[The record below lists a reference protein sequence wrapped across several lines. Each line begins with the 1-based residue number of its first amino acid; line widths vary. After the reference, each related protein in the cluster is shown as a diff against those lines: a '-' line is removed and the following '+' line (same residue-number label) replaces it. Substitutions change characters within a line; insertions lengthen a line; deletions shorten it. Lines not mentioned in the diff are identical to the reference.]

1 MKLSQLKEK
10 LINSLPENMI
20 PIGIKK
26 AQEPALKEENFPLNP
41 INESDSFLGYQKNK
55 SLGVLNVQSNTNGD
69 TSQYN
74 SGNIAPLSET
84 EEDKSLY
91 NNGGVSYLSKAGVN
105 LLDDVKVIGV
115 VGSRGKTTVSK
126 IIHDYLKALGKKSIL
141 YSSAKIDSPAGFADP
156 NEGSETPLR
165 NEGILLQILH
175 EAEKYQPEF
184 IVLEVNE
191 SAISEGLAKDIPF
204 VARVLTNIFT
214 NHHIDLEPTDQY
226 VANIKSFFKLDASN
240 ENNSFIEPAT
250 AVNVF
255 GLTGNLTRE
264 DFNELLN
271 LNSNVS
277 YTFGSKH
284 IAEVRNAD
292 YTSLDVLLFHCLH
305 TINGL
310 EMEVRVKEISHKLNS
325 KMIMPYNALNITCA
339 LTTLDALNLLDIEVF
354 QHIISDLSVPGR
366 EEVFNFQDRKVI
378 SGLYL
383 FPILEIL
390 ADYRNKGQIN
400 KIRLVTGATGTGF
413 NGWTEIVS
421 SDFFVSQRGKFR
433 KEAMEYARAYVDCL
447 YLTEVDSASEDP
459 LKICQELQSYLGDAV
474 TSEIIV
480 DRKNAIR
487 TAIEDCEPSDIVF
500 IAGRGNRNALV
511 ISETEAILF
520 KDCDVIKELMEE
532 DK

>member
-26 AQEPALKEENFPLNP
+26 VQEAIVKSESVPLKS
-41 INESDSFLGYQKNK
+41 IDESNSFLGYQKTK
-55 SLGVLNVQSNTNGD
+55 SLGALNAQSNINED

-74 SGNIAPLSET
+74 GGNMVPLS
-84 EEDKSLY
+84 DNSFY
-91 NNGGVSYLSKAGVN
+91 NAGGAN
-105 LLDDVKVIGV
+105 PLDEIKVIGV

-126 IIHDYLKALGKKSIL
+126 IIHDYLKALGKKSML

-165 NEGILLQILH
+165 SEGILLQILH
-175 EAEKYQPEF
+175 EAENFQPEF

-204 VARVLTNIFT
+204 VAKVLTNIFT

-226 VANIKSFFKLDASN
+226 VANLKSFFKSDTSHEKESFN
-240 ENNSFIEPAT
+240 ESAT
-250 AVNVF
+250 AAVNVF

-271 LNSNVS
+271 LNSSVS

-284 IAEVRNAD
+284 IAEIRNAD
-292 YTSLDVLLFHCLH
+292 YKSLDVLLFHCLH

-310 EMEVRVKEISHKLNS
+310 EMEVRVKEISHKLNT

-339 LTTLDALNLLDIEVF
+339 LTVLDALNLLDIEVF

-366 EEVFNFQDRKVI
+366 EEVFNFQDHKVI

-413 NGWTEIVS
+413 NGWTEMVS

-433 KEAMEYARAYVDCL
+433 KEAMDYARTFVDCL

-459 LKICQELQSYLGDAV
+459 LKICEELQSYLGDAV

-480 DRKNAIR
+480 DRKKAIR
-487 TAIEDCEPSDIVF
+487 TAIEDCEPGDIVF